1 MNHAL
6 WRLIIGSLLWLA
18 CPLSAFAEVV
28 VIVHP
33 DSPVH
38 SLTPRQV
45 SDLYLGRGRSIVRH
59 VQEASLPTAI
69 YEHSADSPVREIFIR
84 SLNGMTLS
92 QLNAYWARLRFS
104 GEVLPPVALTGNAAV
119 IDAVRRDRGAIGY
132 VDASAISGAP
142 VKIVLRLKD

>member
-1 MNHAL
+1 MGHAL
-6 WRLIIGSLLWLA
+6 CRLVIGSLLWLA
-18 CPLSAFAEVV
+18 GPLSAFAEVV

-33 DSPVH
+33 DSPLH

-45 SDLYLGRGRSIVRH
+45 SDLYLGRGRFIAR
-59 VQEASLPTAI
+59 QEREASLPTAI
-69 YEHSADSPVREIFIR
+69 YEHPADSPVREMFIR

-104 GEVLPPVALTGNAAV
+104 GEVLPPVALTGNGAV
-119 IDAVRRDRGAIGY
+119 IDAVRRDRSAIGY
-132 VDASAISGAP
+132 VDASAVGGAP

>member
-1 MNHAL
+1 MV
-6 WRLIIGSLLWLA
+6 GGLLWLA
-18 CPLSAFAEVV
+18 TLPVGAEVV

-33 DSPVH
+33 ESSVQA
-38 SLTPRQV
+38 LTPRQV
-45 SDLYLGRGRSIVRH
+45 SDLYLGRSRFIGR
-59 VQEASLPTAI
+59 QEREATLPTSV
-69 YEHSADSPVREIFIR
+69 YEHPADSPVREVFIR

-119 IDAVRRDRGAIGY
+119 IDAVRRDRSAIGY
-132 VDASAISGAP
+132 VDASAIGGVP